1 MDMSPDRIRRIRQ
14 RAGWT
19 LQELGD
25 TVGVARQTVW
35 QWENGERSPDCYHEE
50 VLQRIEQKLDEIERD
65 RQKKEFLQEVG
76 GLALTS
82 GIGALLLYLYGDS
95 NPTNS
100 ENTES

>member
-35 QWENGERSPDCYHEE
+35 QWENGDRTPDEYHQA
-50 VLQRIEQKLDEIERD
+50 VLQRIEQRLDEIERD
-65 RQKKEFLQEVG
+65 RQKKKFLRDVG
-76 GLALTS
+76 GLALSS
-82 GIGALLLYLYGDS
+82 GITALLMYLYGDS
-95 NPTNS
+95 NSTNS
-100 ENTES
+100 GTTES